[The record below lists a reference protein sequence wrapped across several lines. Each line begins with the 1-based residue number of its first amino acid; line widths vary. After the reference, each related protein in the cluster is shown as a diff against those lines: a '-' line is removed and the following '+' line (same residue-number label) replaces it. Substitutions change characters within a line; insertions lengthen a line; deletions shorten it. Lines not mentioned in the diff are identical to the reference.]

1 MSYFYTSIDAD
12 ATAGRIKELR
22 KMAGLTVRQVANYM
36 GFEEPQAVYKW
47 ESGKSL
53 PSLDNLV
60 ILAGLYQTTM
70 DSIIMTKQIQIRER
84 DEMSLSFCFI
94 DRILGRCYNQNS

>member
-1 MSYFYTSIDAD
+1 
-12 ATAGRIKELR
+12 
-22 KMAGLTVRQVANYM
+22 M

-60 ILAGLYQTTM
+60 ALAGLYQISL
-70 DSIIMTKQIQIRER
+70 DGIIVTREIGTRER
-84 DEMSLSFCFI
+84 DDESLSFFA
-94 DRILGRCYNQNS
+94 RISREVSNLLIQAYVNCIELPVDMQVLKDVLVLP

>member
-1 MSYFYTSIDAD
+1 MSYYYLTLD
-12 ATAGRIKELR
+12 ATATANRIKELR
-22 KMAGLTVRQVANYM
+22 KAAGLTVRQVAKYM

-60 ILAGLYQTTM
+60 ALAGLYQISL
-70 DSIIMTKQIQIRER
+70 DGIIVTREIGTRER
-84 DEMSLSFCFI
+84 DDVSLSFC
-94 DRILGRCYNQNS
+94 L

>member
-12 ATAGRIKELR
+12 ATAGRIKALR
-22 KMAGLTVRQVANYM
+22 KGAGLTVRQVANYM

-60 ILAGLYQTTM
+60 ILAGLYRTTM

-84 DEMSLSFCFI
+84 DDVSLSFCFI
-94 DRILGRCYNQNS
+94 DRILCKCYN

>member
-1 MSYFYTSIDAD
+1 MSYYYVTLD
-12 ATAGRIKELR
+12 ATATAARIKELR
-22 KMAGLTVRQVANYM
+22 KAAGLTVRQVAKYM

-60 ILAGLYQTTM
+60 VLSGLYQISL
-70 DSIIMTKQIQIRER
+70 DSIIVKREIGNRER
-84 DEMSLSFCFI
+84 DDMSLSFFCVFM
-94 DRILGRCYNQNS
+94 

>member
-1 MSYFYTSIDAD
+1 MSYFYTTIDAD

-22 KMAGLTVRQVANYM
+22 KSAGMTVRQVANYM

-47 ESGKSL
+47 ESAKSL

-60 ILAGLYQTTM
+60 VLAGMYQTTL
-70 DSIIMTKQIQIRER
+70 DSIIVTKQILIRER
-84 DEMSLSFCFI
+84 DDSSLSFFEPAV
-94 DRILGRCYNQNS
+94 DWRRIGGVI